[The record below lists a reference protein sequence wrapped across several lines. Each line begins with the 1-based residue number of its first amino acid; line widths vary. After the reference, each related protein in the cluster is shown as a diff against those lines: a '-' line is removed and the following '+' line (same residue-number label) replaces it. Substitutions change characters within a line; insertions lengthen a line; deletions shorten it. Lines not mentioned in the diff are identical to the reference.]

1 MLRFARSIGSI
12 DHRAME
18 DSVLA
23 TTDIQGFSERI
34 ARLGEKVDALRR
46 FL

>member
-1 MLRFARSIGSI
+1 
-12 DHRAME
+12 
-18 DSVLA
+18 LA

-34 ARLGEKVDALRR
+34 DSLTEKVEALRR